1 MMFGITISELMSCDG
16 YCSVINAETVNVPS
30 PHCR

>member
-1 MMFGITISELMSCDG
+1 MMFVITISELMGCDG
-16 YCSVINAETVNVPS
+16 YCSAINAETVNVPS